1 MIFLVG
7 DIIYRALNPGCC
19 LLNYVTIIVSEEI
32 FHSWASSFVISS
44 GHSLVHAQV

>member
-1 MIFLVG
+1 MEQWRNEQTWLVMIFLVD

-32 FHSWASSFVISS
+32 FHS
-44 GHSLVHAQV
+44 